1 MIVIIE
7 KIKIN
12 QRKNK
17 NKWSQ
22 SNNINNKYRN
32 KWIENNIVN

>member
-17 NKWSQ
+17 NKWNQ
-22 SNNINNKYRN
+22 SNNISNKYRN